1 LLKIW
6 THFYIRKDSSDH
18 PIICRGINMGKEI
31 FVGRLLLKRFFTEL
45 LGKLLDD
52 GKESRT
58 FLQFKKQKDPDL
70 NYPHILLFHGG
81 YGLGKS
87 TALDHCIQIAKD
99 FCDESK
105 KSLKIIKIDWED
117 WYYKNWS
124 LPSNNIELMKALHEI
139 FSGRNTGFASCF
151 SRFEDLHSKVKKI
164 SSKANQLIRN
174 EWKRDSLDLDTM
186 ELSEEEQIKIFL
198 QKKIPKQDLEILDKA
213 ESKLAEILIT
223 GLREASSETA
233 IILVIDN
240 YEYLQHDMEKW
251 FRSEFLYR
259 LCDLRLITI
268 VSGSGQFLRDYRN
281 VFPEEQLHAVNFS
294 DITLSKLDVLQLA
307 VKNHISITE
316 TDAERIERLTGGIPL
331 VVQDL
336 FSYALKGT
344 EIGELLN
351 DIDTADFTTDKFT
364 ADIVARFL
372 KYSSDSI
379 VRDRIFHLAMTK
391 QFNSALFAA
400 LWQEKASEVN
410 STMKNLSNQFAFVSN
425 NRVHSLIR
433 ASLISYL
440 HQELSNGSDS
450 SLASFFSHYTSV
462 CATYFTDQLNQL
474 QKSILSSEIL
484 YSEKRYC
491 DALIGYYC
499 SLMWSDPEAVF
510 RSLPGTFLEL
520 IHFNVNFATQLLW
533 HISEFRD
540 VLSQQYTDCLDILYS
555 GLIMADQSLVSSKV
569 PVQPDENAVIS
580 FLESNLE
587 RMNDFQ
593 RSLLF
598 HKKGELLIRNNDF
611 SGAKTFLDNS
621 FSLMDSTSPREIL
634 YEDYIQIADEFSK
647 YNEYQ
652 LAIESLNNAVS
663 ICSDNY
669 LPWFDLGLSCFK
681 IKDYQNAI
689 AALCRSTAIN
699 PDFQDT
705 WYYLGLCYGAIGDHE
720 QAVTSFV
727 KAIEKGPESS
737 DICYN
742 MALSLEKTGNNEEAV
757 KTFQKVVGLDPN
769 NVDAWYKIGL
779 LTSILE
785 HSDQAITAFQ
795 NAISIKPDLI
805 EAHCALAN
813 EFKKTGK
820 FKNAAESFEYAAKL
834 NEKDADLWDQVASS
848 WFSAE
853 QNQKAIDSARKSI
866 SLKEDSA
873 KPWVIIGHAFTA
885 LGNFSE
891 ANSAYTK
898 ASEIAPD
905 DASVWV
911 NLGNNFYAQSMY
923 EEAIDS
929 FKKAVSINP
938 SQEGTW
944 FNLGLAYRVKEQYD
958 EALEAFKNAI
968 DQEPSNPECWFQ
980 KGRIHMTLNQF
991 EEAAESFGKTVE
1003 FSPTSHDAWYKRGL
1017 AFAKCSNHPQAI
1029 ESFTKA
1035 AELWSTDP
1043 DIWFNMGLSYSA
1055 INNHFDAVK
1064 SFQEASRLAPSRQE
1078 IWYNLGHSFQL
1089 LGQFQEAINAYSKS
1103 LELLPD
1109 HLLSCFNQGVCLYYL
1124 ADYQQAQSALQNA
1137 VNLQPDHCD
1146 SLLFLALTCHALGN
1160 YQEAI
1165 SYYLRVTTLKPDSAD
1180 AWFNMALA
1188 YHADNDYDK
1197 AIEIYSETVKR
1208 WPENSTAWYNLGLV
1222 FHARNELDNAIRAYC
1237 QATSIT
1243 EDRPEIWYS
1252 LAAAFH
1258 SQEHYGEAIQAY
1270 RKVTKLSPENVDAH
1284 LNLGLAYLVWGD
1296 YADAI
1301 DSFNK
1306 VIKLKPDHLQAFE
1319 NLCVSYFSAKQYDQ
1333 AFETGQRA
1341 LEIDSNE
1348 LWVMSYVIVACV
1360 LTGKISKANEFTDKL
1375 IAVENRAEEINRT
1388 LYFLNQEIAKNP
1400 ALQGAQEIIRKLEDA
1415 QQDTMATSMQ
1425 G

>member
-1 LLKIW
+1 
-6 THFYIRKDSSDH
+6 
-18 PIICRGINMGKEI
+18 M
-31 FVGRLLLKRFFTEL
+31 GRLLLKRFFSEL
-45 LGKLLDD
+45 LAKLLDD
-52 GKESRT
+52 GKESRN

-70 NYPHILLFHGG
+70 NFPHILLFHGG

-87 TALDHCIQIAKD
+87 TALDQCVQIAKN
-99 FCDESK
+99 FCDESN

-124 LPSNNIELMKALHEI
+124 LPSNNIEVMKALHEI
-139 FSGRNTGFASCF
+139 FSGKNTGFSSYFA
-151 SRFEDLHSKVKKI
+151 RFEDLHNKVRKI
-164 SSKANQLIRN
+164 SSKANELIRN
-174 EWKRDSLDLDTM
+174 EWKRDSMDLDSL

-223 GLREASSETA
+223 GLREASNETA
-233 IILVIDN
+233 IMLVIDN
-240 YEYLQHDMEKW
+240 YEYLQQDMEKW
-251 FRSEFLYR
+251 FRSDFLYR
-259 LCDLRLITI
+259 LCDLRLVAI
-268 VSGSGQFLRDYRN
+268 VSGSGQFSRDYRN
-281 VFPEEQLHAVNFS
+281 VFSEEQLHVVNFS
-294 DITLSKLDVLQLA
+294 DITLSKLDILQLA
-307 VKNHISITE
+307 VKNHISVTE
-316 TDAERIERLTGGIPL
+316 AEAEKIERLTGGIPL

-336 FSYALKGT
+336 FSYAIKGT
-344 EIGELLN
+344 EIGELLD
-351 DIDTADFTTDKFT
+351 DIDAADFTTDKFT
-364 ADIVARFL
+364 ANIVARFL
-372 KYSSDSI
+372 KHGSDSI
-379 VRDRIFHLAMTK
+379 VRDRVFHLTMTK
-391 QFNSALFAA
+391 QFDSALFAA
-400 LWQEKASEVN
+400 LWQVKPSEAN
-410 STMKNLSNQFAFVSN
+410 SIMKSLSDQFSFISN

-433 ASLISYL
+433 TSLISYL
-440 HQELSNGSDS
+440 HQELQNGSGSPLTSFFNQYS
-450 SLASFFSHYTSV
+450 SL
-462 CATYFTDQLNQL
+462 CAAHFTDQQNQL

-484 YSEKRYC
+484 YAERSYC
-491 DALIGYYC
+491 DTLIGYYC
-499 SLMWSDPEAVF
+499 SLMWSDPQTVF
-510 RSLPGTFLEL
+510 NALPGTFLEL

-540 VLSQQYTDCLDILYS
+540 VLSQQYTDFLDILYS
-555 GLIMADQSLVSSKV
+555 GIVLADQSRVSSKA
-569 PVQPDENAVIS
+569 PVQPEENAVIY
-580 FLESNLE
+580 FLESNIE
-587 RMNDFQ
+587 TMNDFQ

-611 SGAKTFLDNS
+611 FGAKKFLDNS

-647 YNEYQ
+647 NNEHQ
-652 LAIESLNNAVS
+652 LAIESLNNAVT
-663 ICSDNY
+663 ICSENY

-681 IKDYQNAI
+681 IEDYHNAI
-689 AALCRSTAIN
+689 SALCRSTTIN
-699 PDFQDT
+699 PDLQEI
-705 WYYLGLCYGAIGDHE
+705 WYYLGLCYGATSDHE

-727 KAIEKGPESS
+727 KAIEKGPENS

-742 MALSLEKTGNNEEAV
+742 MALSLEKIGNNSEAV
-757 KTFQKVVGLDPN
+757 KTFQKVVALDQD
-769 NVDAWYKIGL
+769 NVDSWYRIGL
-779 LTSILE
+779 LTSIME

-805 EAHCALAN
+805 EAHCALGN

-820 FKNAAESFEYAAKL
+820 YKNAAESFENAAGL
-834 NEKDADLWDQVASS
+834 DENDSDLWNQVASS

-853 QNQKAIDSARKSI
+853 QNQKAIDTARKSI
-866 SLKEDSA
+866 ALKEDSA

-885 LGNFSE
+885 LGNFAE

-905 DASVWV
+905 DASAWV

-923 EEAIDS
+923 EEAINS

-944 FNLGLAYRVKEQYD
+944 FNLGLAYRVREQYD
-958 EALEAFKNAI
+958 EALEAFENAI
-968 DQEPSNPECWFQ
+968 KQEPENPECWFQ

-991 EEAAESFGKTVE
+991 EQAAASFSKTVE
-1003 FSPTSHDAWYKRGL
+1003 FSPSSHDAWYKRGL

-1064 SFQEASRLAPSRQE
+1064 SFQQASSLAPSRQE
-1078 IWYNLGHSFQL
+1078 TWFNLGHSYQL
-1089 LGQFQEAINAYSKS
+1089 SGQFQEAINAYSKS

-1109 HLLSCFNQGVCLYYL
+1109 HHLSCYNQGVCLYYL
-1124 ADYQQAQSALQNA
+1124 ANYPQAQVALATA
-1137 VNLQPDHCD
+1137 VNLQPDHSD
-1146 SLLFLALTCHALGN
+1146 TLLFLALTCHALGN
-1160 YQEAI
+1160 YEEAVNC
-1165 SYYLRVTTLKPDSAD
+1165 YLRVTELNPDSPD

-1188 YHADNDYDK
+1188 YHGANDYDK

-1222 FHARNELDNAIRAYC
+1222 YHARNELDSAIRAYC

-1270 RKVTKLSPENVDAH
+1270 RKVTKLSPENIDAH
-1284 LNLGLAYLVWGD
+1284 MNLGLAYLVWGD
-1296 YADAI
+1296 HADAI
-1301 DSFNK
+1301 NSFNK
-1306 VIKLKPDHLQAFE
+1306 VTKLKPDHLQAFE
-1319 NLCVSYFSAKQYDQ
+1319 NLCVSYFSAKQYEQ
-1333 AFETGQRA
+1333 AIEAGQRA

-1348 LWVMSYVIVACV
+1348 LWVMGYIIVASV
-1360 LTGKISKANEFTDKL
+1360 LTGRVAKANDFSDKL
-1375 IAVENRAEEINRT
+1375 IATDNPSEEINRT
-1388 LYFLNQEIAKNP
+1388 LYFLNQEIEKNP
-1400 ALQGAQEIIRKLEDA
+1400 ALLGAQEIVKKLEDA
-1415 QQDTMATSMQ
+1415 QQGDFTVSIPEGA
-1425 G
+1425 

>member
-1 LLKIW
+1 
-6 THFYIRKDSSDH
+6 
-18 PIICRGINMGKEI
+18 MGKEI
-31 FVGRLLLKRFFTEL
+31 FVGRLSLKRFFTEL
-45 LGKLLDD
+45 LAKLLDD

-70 NYPHILLFHGG
+70 NYPHLLLFHGG

-87 TALDHCIQIAKD
+87 TALNHCIQIAKD

-105 KSLKIIKIDWED
+105 KSLKIVKIDWED
-117 WYYKNWS
+117 WYYRNWS

-139 FSGRNTGFASCF
+139 FSSKNTGFSSYF
-151 SRFEDLHSKVKKI
+151 SRFEDLHAKIKKI
-164 SSKANQLIRN
+164 SSKANELIRN
-174 EWKRDSLDLDTM
+174 EWKRDTQDIDSLGLP
-186 ELSEEEQIKIFL
+186 EEEQIKNFL

-213 ESKLAEILIT
+213 EGKLAEILIT
-223 GLREASSETA
+223 GLREASNETA
-233 IILVIDN
+233 IMLAIDN

-268 VSGSGQFLRDYRN
+268 VSGSGQFSRDYRN
-281 VFPEEQLHAVNFS
+281 VFPEEQLYIVNFS
-294 DITLSKLDVLQLA
+294 DIALSKLDILQLA
-307 VKNHISITE
+307 VKSHISLSE
-316 TDAERIERLTGGIPL
+316 EEAEKTERLTCGIPL

-344 EIGELLN
+344 GIGELLS
-351 DIDTADFTTDKFT
+351 DTDPADFTTDKFT

-391 QFNSALFAA
+391 QFNSALFAE
-400 LWQEKASEVN
+400 LWQVKASEIN
-410 STMKNLSNQFAFVSN
+410 SIMKSLSEQFSFVSN

-433 ASLISYL
+433 TSLISYL
-440 HQELSNGSDS
+440 HQELSNGSGS
-450 SLASFFSHYTSV
+450 PLASFFSHYTSV
-462 CATYFTDQLNQL
+462 CAAYFTNQLNQL

-484 YSEKRYC
+484 YSERRYC

-510 RSLPGTFLEL
+510 NSLPGTFLEL
-520 IHFNVNFATQLLW
+520 IHFNVNFANQLLW
-533 HISEFRD
+533 HLSEFRD
-540 VLSQQYTDCLDILYS
+540 VLPQQYSDCLDILYS
-555 GLIMADQSLVSSKV
+555 GITMADQSLVSSKV
-569 PVQPDENAVIS
+569 PVQPEENTVIN
-580 FLESNLE
+580 FLENSLE
-587 RMNDFQ
+587 KMNDFQ
-593 RSLLF
+593 RALLF
-598 HKKGELLIRNNDF
+598 HKKSELLIRNNDF
-611 SGAKTFLDNS
+611 SGAKAFLDNS

-647 YNEYQ
+647 NNEHQ

-689 AALCRSTAIN
+689 AAFCRSTAIN

-705 WYYLGLCYGAIGDHE
+705 WYYLGLCYGATSDHE

-742 MALSLEKTGNNEEAV
+742 MALSLEKTGNNVEAV
-757 KTFQKVVGLDPN
+757 KTFQKVVALDPK
-769 NVDAWYKIGL
+769 NVDAWYRIGL

-785 HSDQAITAFQ
+785 HSDEAITAFQ

-805 EAHCALAN
+805 EAHCALGK
-813 EFKKTGK
+813 EFQKTGK
-820 FKNAAESFEYAAKL
+820 YKDAAESFENAAKL
-834 NEKDADLWDQVASS
+834 NENDANLWNLVASS

-866 SLKEDSA
+866 SLNEKSST
-873 KPWVIIGHAFTA
+873 PWVIIGHAFTA

-905 DASVWV
+905 DPSVWV

-923 EEAIDS
+923 EEAINS

-958 EALEAFKNAI
+958 EALKAFENAI
-968 DQEPSNPECWFQ
+968 NQEPSNPECWFQ

-991 EEAAESFGKTVE
+991 EEAAASFGKTVE
-1003 FSPTSHDAWYKRGL
+1003 FSPNSHDAWYKRGL

-1043 DIWFNMGLSYSA
+1043 DIWFNLGLSYSA
-1055 INNHFDAVK
+1055 INNYLDAVK

-1078 IWYNLGHSFQL
+1078 NWYNLGHSFQMS
-1089 LGQFQEAINAYSKS
+1089 GQFQEAINAFSKS

-1109 HLLSCFNQGVCLYYL
+1109 HHLSSYNMGVCLYYL
-1124 ADYQQAQSALQNA
+1124 ANYQEAKGALETA
-1137 VNLQPDHCD
+1137 VNLQPDHSD
-1146 SLLFLALTCHALGN
+1146 SLLFLALTYHALGN
-1160 YQEAI
+1160 YEEAI
-1165 SYYLRVTTLKPDSAD
+1165 NYYLKVTRLKPDSFE
-1180 AWFNMALA
+1180 AWFNMAMA
-1188 YHADNDYDK
+1188 YHASNNYNK

-1270 RKVTKLSPENVDAH
+1270 RKVTRLSPENIDAH

-1301 DSFNK
+1301 ESFIK
-1306 VIKLKPDHLQAFE
+1306 VIKLKPDHLQALE

-1333 AFETGQRA
+1333 AIDAGQKA
-1341 LEIDSNE
+1341 LEIDSSE
-1348 LWVMSYVIVACV
+1348 LWIMSYIIVACV
-1360 LTGKISKANEFTDKL
+1360 LTGRIAKANEFSDKL
-1375 IAVENRAEEINRT
+1375 IATDNPLEEINRT

-1415 QQDTMATSMQ
+1415 QQGTMSVPIPQ
-1425 G
+1425 GT